1 MKKEI
6 LRTSISYFLSFISA
20 LFLTVAVVL
29 SALLLILSKPFTR
42 GVIARCDYAESAH
55 EEIVES
61 LESLAIPGGL
71 PDDFFAEG
79 LDRKLLESDINR
91 AVDTAYS
98 GGSFT
103 IDEFSSALR
112 ERVLQYARDIETDP
126 ENATVASAITQL
138 MTHFESAYRASVNNR
153 AVRILASGFTIL
165 FPAGTFAAVAL
176 AVLAALLMA
185 VVKKMNKE
193 YSAHYFSGFL
203 GGAALML
210 AALPA
215 AVLLSGRVAKLGISS
230 PSTFSLMSGVIYAFL
245 WGLITAAAV
254 LIAATIIM
262 AIIKKV
268 SSKR

>member
-1 MKKEI
+1 MKKEF
-6 LRTSISYFLSFISA
+6 LRTAISYFLSFVSS
-20 LFLTVAVVL
+20 LFLTVAIVL
-29 SALLLILSKPFTR
+29 SMLLLILSKPFTQS
-42 GVIARCDYAESAH
+42 VMARCDYAASAH
-55 EEIVES
+55 DEIVES

-98 GGSFT
+98 GGSFAV
-103 IDEFSSALR
+103 DEFSSSLR

-126 ENATVASAITQL
+126 ENATVAAAIAQL

-153 AVRILASGFTIL
+153 AIRILASGFNVL
-165 FPAGTFAAVAL
+165 FPVGAVAAVAL
-176 AVLAALLMA
+176 TVLSALLMV
-185 VVKKMNKE
+185 VVKRMNKE
-193 YSAHYFSGFL
+193 CSTHYFSGFL

-210 AALPA
+210 AALPSA
-215 AVLLSGRVAKLGISS
+215 ILLSGRVAKLGISS

-268 SSKR
+268 SSK